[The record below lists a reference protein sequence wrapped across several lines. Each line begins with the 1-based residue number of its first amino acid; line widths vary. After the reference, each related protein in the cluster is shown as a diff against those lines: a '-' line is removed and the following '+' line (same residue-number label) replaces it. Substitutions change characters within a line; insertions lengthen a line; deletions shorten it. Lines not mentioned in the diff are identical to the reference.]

1 MLHNV
6 KKTIKVEI
14 ANMMYNILL
23 IGRLGVNNF
32 FNLAMVVEERSNES
46 ILG

>member
-6 KKTIKVEI
+6 KKTIKVET
-14 ANMMYNILL
+14 ANIIYNILL

-32 FNLAMVVEERSNES
+32 FSLAIALEERFDES
-46 ILG
+46 LLG